1 MVPDRTA
8 GRYRDG
14 GLVPSSYVCPPG
26 HPLPIQTRAVEHG
39 RCRCDKGG
47 GTGTPTIRP
56 QDTHADASGAR
67 DWRAALLMRALT
79 ALLFWALVPL
89 PSLAPSPL
97 PTAVPYGQQA
107 GFSDGNVLPVL
118 ANPDRGLSAIRNS
131 GPQQEPKATGNGSKA
146 LYAAAAW
153 DNALRLARLAVA
165 PPRDGAAPDAG
176 FDAFSARA
184 PPAEV

>member
-1 MVPDRTA
+1 MRQGRRNGDTNDPTA
-8 GRYRDG
+8 G
-14 GLVPSSYVCPPG
+14 
-26 HPLPIQTRAVEHG
+26 HPR
-39 RCRCDKGG
+39 RR
-47 GTGTPTIRP
+47 IRRSRL
-56 QDTHADASGAR
+56 AG
-67 DWRAALLMRALT
+67 
-79 ALLFWALVPL
+79 
-89 PSLAPSPL
+89 LAPSPL